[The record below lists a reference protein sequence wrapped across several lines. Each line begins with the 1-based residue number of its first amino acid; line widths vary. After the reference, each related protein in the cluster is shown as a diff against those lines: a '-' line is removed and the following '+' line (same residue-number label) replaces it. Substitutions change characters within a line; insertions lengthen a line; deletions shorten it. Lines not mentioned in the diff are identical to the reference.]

1 MTDAPNK
8 NMKSERPET
17 LGYNDCI
24 EIPSTE
30 EPIHSTPTPRQQTSY
45 VPQFS
50 ANNSLIL
57 NRIKL
62 NSPKA
67 NPTIATTEVRAYQ
80 SNNVTSKGTGSR
92 LAQNMSDTLRMPL
105 PPSSASHHS
114 PKSSTRDFLNAGS
127 KRKRDAPTDVDFTQN
142 TIHFPW
148 VDQPKS
154 LPSEG
159 QAQPKKLDSGNCSIC
174 NGQSRAPEDTLVE
187 CNRCLKF
194 WHQQCHSPAVTN
206 EMANLVGFVCVTC
219 AAEQEQA
226 ANLKGKANHQRRDEV
241 ETLRQKRL
249 AVLPQG
255 VVPAKSKLVGFGAG
269 RAPDSARNEYFSH
282 VKKTDLLNIL
292 SLCDQLKPQ
301 LLADI
306 LVSVSKKHP
315 DLPIFGSP
323 DWETELPSSQR
334 PGKGS
339 RADEK
344 PRHGHVILNGKA
356 KLKANA
362 TKKILKRTRVI
373 EVVTDMPGEDVDVLP
388 PTWAKANEGLYAKLL
403 LPDTED
409 NGFLLDENDEESFS
423 HFLVD
428 SFGKQIVE
436 AVGG

>member
-17 LGYNDCI
+17 HDCI
-24 EIPSTE
+24 EIPSAE
-30 EPIHSTPTPRQQTSY
+30 EPIHSTPTTRQQTSY

-50 ANNSLIL
+50 ATNSLIL

-62 NSPKA
+62 NSPSA
-67 NPTIATTEVRAYQ
+67 NPTITTTQGQAYQ
-80 SNNVTSKGTGSR
+80 SNNVASKGTESR
-92 LAQNMSDTLRMPL
+92 PAQNMSDTLRMPL

-114 PKSSTRDFLNAGS
+114 PKSSTWDIPNTSS
-127 KRKRDAPTDVDFTQN
+127 KRKRDAPIDVDFTQN
-142 TIHFPW
+142 TTHFPW

-159 QAQPKKLDSGNCSIC
+159 QTQPRELYSRNCSKC
-174 NGQSRAPEDTLVE
+174 DGQSRAPEDTLVE

-206 EMANLVGFVCVTC
+206 EMVKLVGFVCVTC
-219 AAEQEQA
+219 TAEQEQA
-226 ANLKGKANHQRRDEV
+226 AKLKGKANHQRRDEI
-241 ETLRQKRL
+241 ERLRQKRL

-301 LLADI
+301 LLTNI
-306 LVSVSKKHP
+306 LVSVSKRHP

-334 PGKGS
+334 PAKGS
-339 RADEK
+339 RADER

-356 KLKANA
+356 RLKANA

-388 PTWAKANEGLYAKLL
+388 PTWAKADEGLYAKLL

-409 NGFLLDENDEESFS
+409 NGFLMDENDEESFS

-428 SFGKQIVE
+428 NFGKQIVE